1 MTPTLTALLCLG
13 EIDKGRTL
21 PKPTI
26 WAEPGSVISWGSPVT
41 IWCQGTLK
49 AQEFR
54 VDKEGSTT
62 PWDRQNPL
70 EPGDKAKFSITHMT
84 GFTAGRYCCYY
95 LSSTSWSE
103 LSDPLE
109 LVVTGSYSK
118 PSLSALPS
126 PVVTSGGNVTLLC
139 GSWQGFDQFIL
150 TREGEHGPPWTLDS
164 QPHRRGDSQA
174 LFPVGPLTP
183 SHRWLFRC
191 YGSYRNT
198 PQVWSHPSDLLELLV
213 SGEKPLTP
221 SLLSRPGSVISWGSP
236 VTTWCQGTLKA
247 QEFRVDKE
255 GSTTPWDRQ
264 NPLEPGD
271 KAKFSI
277 THMTEHTAG
286 RYCCYYLS
294 STSWS
299 ELSDPLELVVT
310 GFYSKPSLSAL
321 PSPVVTSGG
330 NVTLLCGSWQGFDQF
345 ILTKEG
351 EHGPPWTLDSQPHRR
366 GDSQALFPVGPLTP
380 SHGWSFRCYGSYRN
394 TPQVWSL
401 PSDLLELLVSGPSGD
416 TSPPPTGSISTAGE
430 SLDLFLS
437 LSEDLTPIRYSRT
450 GLCPKGAGMTGH
462 NRGRCWGLAFPL
474 LLSCCGA
481 QGPFSSLSV

>member
-1 MTPTLTALLCLG
+1 QGQISHRDSLPGLSVGLRTQVTAG
-13 EIDKGRTL
+13 TL

-213 SGEKPLTP
+213 SG
-221 SLLSRPGSVISWGSP
+221 S
-236 VTTWCQGTLKA
+236 
-247 QEFRVDKE
+247 
-255 GSTTPWDRQ
+255 
-264 NPLEPGD
+264 
-271 KAKFSI
+271 
-277 THMTEHTAG
+277 
-286 RYCCYYLS
+286 
-294 STSWS
+294 
-299 ELSDPLELVVT
+299 
-310 GFYSKPSLSAL
+310 YSKPSLSAL

-330 NVTLLCGSWQGFDQF
+330 NVTLLCGSRETFDGF
-345 ILTKEG
+345 ILTREE

-366 GDSQALFPVGPLTP
+366 GDSQALFPVGPVTP
-380 SHGWSFRCYGSYRN
+380 SHRWLFRCYGCYRDN
-394 TPQVWSL
+394 PQLCSL
-401 PSDLLELLVSGPSGD
+401 PSDLLELLVSGAAD
-416 TSPPPTGSISTAGE
+416 TISQSQNTSDPKTSHPQDHTVGNLIRMGMAGVI
-430 SLDLFLS
+430 LVALGGVLFQ
-437 LSEDLTPIRYSRT
+437 TPH
-450 GLCPKGAGMTGH
+450 G
-462 NRGRCWGLAFPL
+462 PL
-474 LLSCCGA
+474 RSHDA
-481 QGPFSSLSV
+481 ARR